1 MFVCTNVRTVSHA
14 VVVIFKKCTNIKSL
28 LKITAQMYV
37 STAEIQI
44 CFVVVIILQLKFIFF
59 LNKFFIENDVQMIE
73 NYFVT

>member
-1 MFVCTNVRTVSHA
+1 
-14 VVVIFKKCTNIKSL
+14 
-28 LKITAQMYV
+28 MYV